1 MRSTYLGRKDVWTR
15 LPKVIKKRIGLRS
28 VCRTCS
34 KNESS
39 LPARDSQPPQVCP
52 HRRYNSP
59 SDQTYVKIG
68 VRLVSLRA
76 ISLSRRPEIASKR
89 MTYVVILSM
98 SMEAH
103 AASRAKDKLAIEL
116 PQVPGVQ
123 RSAHGSASS
132 DLSDSKPKP
141 GAPPLQEH
149 AVGCTRYRN
158 CRQHD
163 AHSDHH

>member
-1 MRSTYLGRKDVWTR
+1 MRSTYLGHEDVWTR
-15 LPKVIKKRIGLRS
+15 LPKVIKKWIGLRS
-28 VCRTCS
+28 ACRACG

-39 LPARDSQPPQVCP
+39 LPAQDNQPPQVCL
-52 HRRYNSP
+52 HRRYDSP
-59 SDQTYVKIG
+59 SDQTYVKIR
-68 VRLVSLRA
+68 VRSASLRA
-76 ISLSRRPEIASKR
+76 ISLSCRPEIASKH
-89 MTYVVILSM
+89 MMYVVILST

-123 RSAHGSASS
+123 HSACGSASS

-158 CRQHD
+158 RRQHD

>member
-1 MRSTYLGRKDVWTR
+1 MRSTYLGREDVWTR

-141 GAPPLQEH
+141 GAPPLQDH

>member
-1 MRSTYLGRKDVWTR
+1 MRSTYLGREDVWTR
-15 LPKVIKKRIGLRS
+15 PPKVIKKRIGLRS
-28 VCRTCS
+28 ACRACGT
-34 KNESS
+34 NESS
-39 LPARDSQPPQVCP
+39 SPAQDSQPPQVCP
-52 HRRYNSP
+52 RRRYDSP

-68 VRLVSLRA
+68 VRSASLRA
-76 ISLSRRPEIASKR
+76 ISLSRRPEIAGKR
-89 MTYVVILSM
+89 MTYVVILST

-123 RSAHGSASS
+123 RSARGSASS

-158 CRQHD
+158 RRRHD